1 MPHSRSL
8 EVGISDKLSQARW
21 DVAAP
26 FCDRDEIWVTCC
38 TPKSQWHFGLT
49 LLPFM
54 QWEHAILPKIKKFR
68 LIISTKK
75 TLWTMFWD
83 RQCDLLEFMS
93 RGVYCETFK
102 RWGVHTEQ
110 RVWDAECQHFFFFL
124 CFMTMIQ
131 LHSILCSK
139 SKSNHLMQPDT
150 NGPFHLQPWLSIKWL
165 TPLRVLERFLAGH
178 HVDNQDDI
186 KGFVWEWLLWWEC
199 IINHAMIQCFSFLHS
214 KHNLLSQHP
223 V

>member
-110 RVWDAECQHFFFFL
+110 RVWDAECQHFFFL
-124 CFMTMIQ
+124 CV
-131 LHSILCSK
+131 LHDNDSAALYLVFKVKIK
-139 SKSNHLMQPDT
+139 SPYATGYKWT
-150 NGPFHLQPWLSIKWL
+150 IPFTTL
-165 TPLRVLERFLAGH
+165 T
-178 HVDNQDDI
+178 
-186 KGFVWEWLLWWEC
+186 
-199 IINHAMIQCFSFLHS
+199 
-214 KHNLLSQHP
+214 
-223 V
+223 

>member
-1 MPHSRSL
+1 
-8 EVGISDKLSQARW
+8 
-21 DVAAP
+21 
-26 FCDRDEIWVTCC
+26 
-38 TPKSQWHFGLT
+38 
-49 LLPFM
+49 
-54 QWEHAILPKIKKFR
+54 
-68 LIISTKK
+68 
-75 TLWTMFWD
+75 MFWD

-223 V
+223 VYHNRKIMTMHTSPTATFPTCFHWRCQLLFSDNFFPFTCTPSFIFL

>member
-110 RVWDAECQHFFFFL
+110 RVWDAECQHFFFFFCASWQWFSCTLSCVQSQNQITL
-124 CFMTMIQ
+124 CNRIQ
-131 LHSILCSK
+131 MDHSIYNPDLAS
-139 SKSNHLMQPDT
+139 SDLHL
-150 NGPFHLQPWLSIKWL
+150 FVYL
-165 TPLRVLERFLAGH
+165 
-178 HVDNQDDI
+178 
-186 KGFVWEWLLWWEC
+186 KGFSLAIMLT
-199 IINHAMIQCFSFLHS
+199 IRMI
-214 KHNLLSQHP
+214 
-223 V
+223 